1 MKYLSVLFFALAF
14 TWTWNA
20 ITSIP
25 AIGIQTH
32 SGIQASMAELI
43 AKSVSTKKPTAK
55 DLIIQRMKTQE
66 GENGEVHVFFQYKFS
81 EYDSDNNVVWSQ
93 ISGVATLERS
103 TKQQDEQTAD
113 QPDNKTDHWVLK
125 KTATTSDIITF
136 EEGLRVTPGPEVPT
150 SAEPLTEAIPE
161 PTQPAEPAKTTT
173 E

>member
-103 TKQQDEQTAD
+103 AKVHED
-113 QPDNKTDHWVLK
+113 QKDHWVLK
-125 KTATTSDIITF
+125 KTATTNDVITF
-136 EEGLRVTPGPEVPT
+136 EEGLRVTPGPDLST
-150 SAEPLTEAIPE
+150 SQQPSPE
-161 PTQPAEPAKTTT
+161 ESTQPSEPAKTTT

>member
-103 TKQQDEQTAD
+103 TKQQED
-113 QPDNKTDHWVLK
+113 QLENKPDHWVLK
-125 KTATTSDIITF
+125 KTATTNDVITF
-136 EEGLRVTPGPEVPT
+136 EEGLRVTPGPELPT
-150 SAEPLTEAIPE
+150 STEPSSEAIPE
-161 PTQPAEPAKTTT
+161 PTQPTEPAKTTT